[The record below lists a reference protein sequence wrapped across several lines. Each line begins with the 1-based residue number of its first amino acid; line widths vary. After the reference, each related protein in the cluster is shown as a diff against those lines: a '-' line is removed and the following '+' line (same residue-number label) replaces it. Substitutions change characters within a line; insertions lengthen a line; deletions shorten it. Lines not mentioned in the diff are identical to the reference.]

1 MCNNLHKKNANYRK
15 KCIFLVQN
23 RICDLLGVEVDENY
37 KFLGQHLLNNPI
49 FVHFHKWLIFSLIYE
64 NSVIWRCFVR

>member
-1 MCNNLHKKNANYRK
+1 MLNKFSAKIMLFNDTCNNLHKKNANYRK

-37 KFLGQHLLNNPI
+37 KGIVIKNGQKYI
-49 FVHFHKWLIFSLIYE
+49 Q
-64 NSVIWRCFVR
+64 

>member
-1 MCNNLHKKNANYRK
+1 MLFNYICNNLHKKNANYRK

-37 KFLGQHLLNNPI
+37 KGIVIKNGQKYI
-49 FVHFHKWLIFSLIYE
+49 Q
-64 NSVIWRCFVR
+64 

>member
-1 MCNNLHKKNANYRK
+1 MLNKFSAKIMLFNYICNNLHKKNANYRK

-37 KFLGQHLLNNPI
+37 KGIVIKNGQKYI
-49 FVHFHKWLIFSLIYE
+49 Q
-64 NSVIWRCFVR
+64 

>member
-1 MCNNLHKKNANYRK
+1 MLFNDTCNNLHKKNANYRK

-37 KFLGQHLLNNPI
+37 NGVVIMNGQKFIQ
-49 FVHFHKWLIFSLIYE
+49 
-64 NSVIWRCFVR
+64 